1 METPLSNFQLE
12 SALGKGTKT
21 IVYADLRK
29 YNTIEELLPKI
40 GSFQIILL
48 RDNPS
53 SGHWVC
59 IERKAEDLYYY
70 FNSFGESYNQDLYLI
85 SSSIR
90 KMLGSYDN
98 YLNELLKGKKVE
110 IMNKK
115 FQQDY
120 SAVCGRWCILFI
132 IMTTKLMY
140 SMKEFIKFIQDK
152 KKELQLKS
160 YDELVLKLTD
170 TIK

>member
-59 IERKAEDLYYY
+59 IERKSEDLYYY

-90 KMLGSYDN
+90 KMLGSFDN
-98 YLNELLKGKKVE
+98 YLNDLLKNKKVE

-120 SAVCGRWCILFI
+120 SAVCGRWCVLFI

-140 SMKEFIKFIQDK
+140 SMKEFIKFIQEK
-152 KKELQLKS
+152 KKELQLKN

>member
-1 METPLSNFQLE
+1 MNDPLSNFQLE
-12 SALGKGTKT
+12 SALGNGTKT

-29 YNTIEELLPKI
+29 YSTIEELLPNV

-48 RDNPS
+48 RDS
-53 SGHWVC
+53 KSQGHWVV
-59 IERKAEDLYYY
+59 IERKSPDLYYY

-98 YLNELLKGKKVE
+98 FLNELLKGKKVE
-110 IMNKK
+110 YMNKK
-115 FQQDY
+115 LQQDY
-120 SAVCGRWCILFI
+120 SAVCGRYVVLFI
-132 IMTTKLMY
+132 IMTTKLMF
-140 SMKEFIKFIQDK
+140 SMKEFIKFIQEK
-152 KKELQLKS
+152 KKELQLKT

>member
-1 METPLSNFQLE
+1 MEEPLSNFQLQ
-12 SALGKGTKT
+12 SALGDGTKT
-21 IVYADLRK
+21 IVYAQLHK
-29 YNTIEELLPKI
+29 YKTIEELLPNV
-40 GSFQIILL
+40 GDFQIILI
-48 RDNPS
+48 RDNPK
-53 SGHWVC
+53 SGHWVV
-59 IERKAEDLYYY
+59 IERKSPELYYY

-110 IMNKK
+110 YMNKK
-115 FQQDY
+115 LQQEH
-120 SAVCGRWCILFI
+120 SAVCGRWCVLFI

-140 SMKEFIKFIQDK
+140 SMKEFINFIRDK
-152 KKELQLKS
+152 KKELGLKT
-160 YDELVLKLTD
+160 YDDLVLKLTE

>member
-1 METPLSNFQLE
+1 MNDPLSNFQLE

-21 IVYADLRK
+21 IVYADLHK
-29 YNTIEELLPKI
+29 YNTIEELLPKV
-40 GSFQIILL
+40 GDFQIILL
-48 RDNPS
+48 RDSPKQ
-53 SGHWVC
+53 GHWIT
-59 IERKAEDLYYY
+59 IERKSPDLYYY

-98 YLNELLKGKKVE
+98 FLNDLLKGKKVE
-110 IMNKK
+110 YMNKK
-115 FQQDY
+115 LQQDY
-120 SAVCGRWCILFI
+120 SAVCGRWCVLFI

-140 SMKEFIKFIQDK
+140 SMKEFINFIRDK
-152 KKELQLKS
+152 KKELHLKT
-160 YDELVLKLTD
+160 YDDLVLKLTD

>member
-1 METPLSNFQLE
+1 MDEPLSNFQLE
-12 SALGKGTKT
+12 SALGRGTKT

-29 YNTIEELLPKI
+29 YSTIEELLPKI
-40 GSFQIILL
+40 GDFQIILL

-110 IMNKK
+110 YMNKK
-115 FQQDY
+115 LQQNM
-120 SAVCGRWCILFI
+120 SAVCGRWTILFI
-132 IMTTKLMY
+132 IMTTKLFY
-140 SMKEFIKFIQDK
+140 TMKEFIKFIQDK